1 MVSPLVVAVLAAL
14 NLGLIFLLMAVPLGR
29 RTIRMSRVVKA
40 PRDKLWAALW
50 PLGADAG
57 WSEEI
62 LSAAPLGG
70 DAAARLM
77 VNWSGRDGA
86 PIQRDVA
93 LDDARPGRSFALRV
107 TEDSSLDASFWAD
120 YREAVE
126 LDDVAVGT
134 RVTLSRTDRYRG
146 LAFLVFRYFALR
158 REIGKLK
165 RWAETGRYRK
175 GGVFEHP
182 VTQLGLAVVSVL
194 VFWPFFGLNLVGF
207 TFALALTAA
216 VFLHELGHILAFRV
230 AGHRS
235 ARMIFVPLLGGIA
248 IGGRPYDSRFEV
260 AFVALMGAGFSA
272 FLVPLAIAGSEHA
285 QATGLLPI
293 AALLGVFAGCSAL
306 FNLGNLVPVWKFD
319 GGQVLRQIFPTP
331 AMQAIASFALLSAF
345 LALGHMAGFHS
356 GVLVAGGLVF
366 AALSLITAG
375 SGVKLRHELKPI
387 ARFERVAITAALL
400 AVFSVHGFGVLWAA
414 EKLTQ
419 RASVAQ
425 RDAFAPRVCSAG
437 KFPFPEGNPVQPGI

>member
-1 MVSPLVVAVLAAL
+1 VSPLVVAVLAAL
-14 NLGLIFLLMAVPLGR
+14 NLGLIFVLMAVPLGK
-29 RTIRMSRVVKA
+29 RTVRMSCVVKA
-40 PRDKLWAALW
+40 PREKLWSALW
-50 PLGADAG
+50 PLGSDAG
-57 WSEEI
+57 WSGEI
-62 LSAAPLGG
+62 LSAEALAG
-70 DAAARLM
+70 DQAVRLK
-77 VNWSGRDGA
+77 VSWSGRDGT

-93 LDDARPGRSFALRV
+93 LEEVEPGQAFALRV
-107 TEDSSLDASFWAD
+107 TDDSSLDASFWAN
-120 YREAVE
+120 YRETAE
-126 LDDVAVGT
+126 LEDMGSGT
-134 RVTLSRTDRYRG
+134 RVTLTRTDRYRG
-146 LAFLVFRYFALR
+146 LAFFVFRYFALR

-175 GGVFEHP
+175 GGMFEHP
-182 VTQLGLAVVSVL
+182 LTQLGLAVVSVL

-216 VFLHELGHILAFRV
+216 VFLHEVGHMVAFRV

-235 ARMIFVPLLGGIA
+235 SRMIFVPLLGGIA

-272 FLVPLAIAGSEHA
+272 FLVPLAILGSEHA
-285 QATGLLPI
+285 QSTGLLPV

-319 GGQVLRQIFPTP
+319 GGQVLRQICPNP
-331 AMQAIASFALLSAF
+331 AMQALVSFVLLSAF
-345 LALGHMAGFHS
+345 LALGHAAGFHS
-356 GVLVAGGLVF
+356 GVLIAGGLIF

-387 ARFERVAITAALL
+387 SRVERAAIMAALL

-419 RASVAQ
+419 RASIAEG
-425 RDAFAPRVCSAG
+425 DTLAPRVCSAG
-437 KFPFPEGNPVQPGI
+437 KFPFPEGNPVEPGI